1 MFYRYYFKL
10 RGLEVNLAFC
20 LFSFLQEVV
29 GIVGTVLILTAL
41 STRLKR
47 SSFICCQDWGRLVF
61 TCSTRGRTIR
71 SWVHVTSVLW
81 LGIRLNTCLPHLSI
95 RSFVKHGAK
104 KTHDES
110 CTWQKRGQNQVQDD
124 YQVSRDAYWN
134 HDWLMLKVD
143 FAPQIIVKHIEF
155 ITVYRYR
162 DVRFVTLVCTINVSC
177 VVKKLW
183 YDYVEVHSFQNGN
196 IIENRNIFVMK

>member
-1 MFYRYYFKL
+1 MFWLKKWIFCRILQTLLQDDQTKTTTQTCVTVVSYSISTEMFYRYYFKL

-29 GIVGTVLILTAL
+29 GIVGTVLILTTL

-104 KTHDES
+104 KHMS
-110 CTWQKRGQNQVQDD
+110 HA
-124 YQVSRDAYWN
+124 RDKNADKTKYRT
-134 HDWLMLKVD
+134 
-143 FAPQIIVKHIEF
+143 IIKCH
-155 ITVYRYR
+155 
-162 DVRFVTLVCTINVSC
+162 VTLIETTIGWC
-177 VVKKLW
+177 WK
-183 YDYVEVHSFQNGN
+183 
-196 IIENRNIFVMK
+196 